1 MCGIFR
7 WLRIGRIGMFGSVPS
22 VPTTA
27 NTLSCRMSWFVS
39 CTVFAGL

>member
-7 WLRIGRIGMFGSVPS
+7 WFRSGRIGMFGSVPS
-22 VPTTA
+22 VPTIA
-27 NTLSCRMSWFVS
+27 NTLSCRTSWFVS